1 MEYVITFLFLII
13 LTLVIVTLVSYKYIT
28 NKKRNLDIKMNNTE
42 LCYNYVIND
51 ENKFRYKADF
61 NYLKQC
67 DVVIIENLT
76 TFKRFI
82 CDKDVFNFIFEEIK
96 AEENVKTLSIDRK
109 YAGCYRV
116 RHSND
121 RFALTR
127 ITVKDY
133 KKVIITVT
141 NQSNNRSY
149 NLSEFIFPALFKEI
163 QVESSDSQ

>member
-1 MEYVITFLFLII
+1 MELII
-13 LTLVIVTLVSYKYIT
+13 VFLLLITLMLTIVVLVGYKYIT
-28 NKKRNLDIKMNNTE
+28 NKKRNLDIKMNDTE

-51 ENKFRYKADF
+51 ENKFRYRADF

-76 TFKRFI
+76 SFKRFI

-96 AEENVKTLSIDRK
+96 AEENVNTLSIDRK
-109 YAGCYRV
+109 YIGCYRV
-116 RHSND
+116 RRSD
-121 RFALTR
+121 DKFALTK

-141 NQSNNRSY
+141 NKSNNRSY

-163 QVESSDSQ
+163 QVESSDS

>member
-82 CDKDVFNFIFEEIK
+82 CD
-96 AEENVKTLSIDRK
+96 
-109 YAGCYRV
+109 
-116 RHSND
+116 
-121 RFALTR
+121 R
-127 ITVKDY
+127 I
-133 KKVIITVT
+133 
-141 NQSNNRSY
+141 
-149 NLSEFIFPALFKEI
+149 
-163 QVESSDSQ
+163 